1 MAQYLDI
8 PYYQDYLSKEML
20 AHLLSKSKNVAPNL
34 EMVGEPSGLENKDS
48 LQFLCELYDLVK
60 DDLAKVLHNRIE
72 DRKFI
77 DQRVKA
83 LYQYNKEN
91 GTSIDSAEYETIL
104 GLEDSNGR
112 VVIGPLQESY
122 AKTSKQNPV
131 APIPSYLQGHH
142 ITLFGPPDSAKM
154 SVNAMNSYH
163 RILADEPSVV
173 AELLKDFKD
182 APKWGADNEDSKTP
196 MHADLVSAGDNLTK
210 CFNRNIDFI
219 DERGKEYKLEKNNLA
234 LPIKRFPGLALPSF
248 FLFYKKNP
256 IPLHMYDFALHMFA
270 NWNNP
275 EALVFYVPKL
285 ENEEE
290 ARYIHTMLEACEKL
304 LVNRHPDYK
313 MGTIRLMIVLENPR
327 AILRV
332 NEIMDELHPYFAGAS
347 LGWHDYLGS
356 TARLF
361 KEDGNYRIPVKA
373 DPNIVIKYIKASH
386 DLLNTVVG
394 PRGGIKV
401 GGMYGILPVK
411 NEMSGPSFQV
421 TMKGYIKDVVT
432 QLKRG
437 LDGFWVA
444 HPDFV
449 RLGMALVAAWRQPT
463 KDKLYELVKSL
474 LDEKYHNEI
483 ISFIDGPDIEGLK
496 VSDER
501 YVRSLLVADIKE
513 SSYIANNHPDEIRY
527 NVFQSLQYLADWLS
541 GNGCVALP
549 AKVEGEL
556 VRVMDDLATAERS
569 RWEVWHEIYHG
580 RFSLEEF
587 LEIAH
592 EELHFIRKDLS
603 HEKKIV
609 QVKWNEVNAK
619 WYPVAFNL
627 MIKLMSDKNPVEFAP
642 ELLLP
647 FTTDEIRSSDDP
659 WMKACELNPTKYQV
673 DDSIDRFNYYFE
685 RCGCFDFAKTL
696 SKNVFLNE
704 NEAKDLILKF
714 TKDQIIEAAS
724 FHGNIG
730 EAKKTLDAMAAS
742 EQSRVFGEEAS
753 VINELKEWG
762 DKYLLK
768 FGVKFLISAKGKS
781 GKELL
786 EALKLRFNNSEA
798 EELDNA
804 RSALWEI
811 TKKRFDQKDELIELK
826 NKYNIEDFQLS
837 VSSAA
842 FKHQLM
848 SYGDITNSTYF
859 EVASLSKSVASA
871 FSIEYLASKG
881 IGLED
886 KVNAVLSKTK
896 SSFRL
901 KGEWGDEVTISNL
914 MSHNALNM
922 HYVNGVPCDQDMP
935 NVLELLAG
943 HKEFGYPAVE
953 VINKPSTVF
962 KYSGGGFLVL
972 EHLIEAISD
981 ESIVKLTT
989 PFLKALGMSEF
1000 SFDQKENEAHDYA
1013 HAINELGQPFSSSR
1027 LMFPSFAAGAMGSA
1041 SSMHQFLHHL
1051 THAYHDVEGSGP
1063 ISHDT
1068 AVMMLYG
1075 RDLGSREFMGCDM
1088 GIGIFTIEAGENRF
1102 MLHQGAND
1110 GFRSL
1115 FLHCFMG
1122 PDLGKGIVV
1131 FSNGELNAVGLIS
1144 EITQLALKKLGV
1156 SGIDYSKFKSSFNN
1170 QGIKQEEVVNTG
1182 YKSLIFDAFNRDAAL
1197 PIEHPGAKS
1206 SYSDQNLLIGS
1217 KVLKVTNDRFAR
1229 AENLI
1234 SALDPVFDPTLFERQ
1249 GKVMDSWES
1258 ARHNQAESEDLILE
1272 LPKKCKP
1279 KIARICTKFHTGNH
1293 VPCVSL
1299 EGRVDG
1305 EWIEILAPTP
1315 LNGHSVKFVE
1325 VKQIEMKQLRVRTYP
1340 DGGLT
1345 RLALFEEPLEQQVS
1359 GKYQDS
1365 VPAPKK
1371 PLMLPIRK
1379 LKPSK
1384 NLSVGG
1390 KILKVGDEHYSPAI
1404 SALSPYPPLHMFDGM
1419 ENSRSRVKGHSE
1431 EVEIGLSKKANVRM
1445 IELDFTHFV
1454 NNNPM
1459 YISIDI
1465 GDKQVVSKSFVKP
1478 FAANTKRFIIEP
1490 IETDRLKITIHPDG
1504 GINRIRVYE

>member
-1 MAQYLDI
+1 VTQYLEI

-20 AHLLSKSKNVAPNL
+20 AHLLQKAKTVAPDL
-34 EMVGEPSGLENKDS
+34 LMVGEPSGLESTES
-48 LQFLCELYDLVK
+48 LKFLCELYDMLR
-60 DDLAKVLHNRIE
+60 DDLSLVLRNRIE

-104 GLEDSNGR
+104 GLEDSSGR
-112 VVIGPLQESY
+112 VVIGPLQENY
-122 AKTSKQNPV
+122 AKTSKQKPV
-131 APIPSYLQGHH
+131 ASIPTYMQGNH

-163 RILADEPSVV
+163 RILPDEPNVV
-173 AELLKDFKD
+173 KELLESFEY

-196 MHADLVSAGDNLTK
+196 MHADLVSAGENLTK
-210 CFNRNIDFI
+210 CFNRNIDFT
-219 DERGKEYKLEKNNLA
+219 DERGKEYKLEKDNLA

-290 ARYIHTMLEACEKL
+290 ARYIHKMLEACEQL
-304 LVNRHPDYK
+304 LIKRHPEYK
-313 MGTIRLMIVLENPR
+313 MGTIKLMIVLENPR

-449 RLGMALVAAWRQPT
+449 RLGMALVAAWKQPS
-463 KDKLYELVKSL
+463 KDKLYLLVKSL
-474 LDEKYHNEI
+474 LDNKYHDEI
-483 ISFIDGPDIEGLK
+483 ISFIDGPDIEGLD
-496 VSDER
+496 VSDQR

-513 SSYIANNHPDEIRY
+513 SSFIANNHPDEIRY

-580 RFSLEEF
+580 RFSLQEF
-587 LEIAH
+587 LKIAH
-592 EELHFIRKDLS
+592 EEMHFIRKDLS

-609 QVKWNEVNAK
+609 QVKWNETNAK

-627 MIKLMSDKNPVEFAP
+627 MIKLMSDKKPVEFAP

-647 FTTDEIRSSDDP
+647 FTTDDIRQSEDP
-659 WMKACELNPTKYQV
+659 WNKAYELNPGKYELDQSV
-673 DDSIDRFNYYFE
+673 DRFNYYFE
-685 RCGCFDFAKTL
+685 RCGSFEFAKAL
-696 SKNVFLNE
+696 SKNVFVDNTR
-704 NEAKDLILKF
+704 AKELILNF
-714 TKDQIIEAAS
+714 TKDEIIEAAS

-730 EAKKTLDAMAAS
+730 EDKKTLDAMAAS
-742 EQSRVFGEEAS
+742 EQSLVFDEEAS
-753 VINELKEWG
+753 IKDELRKLGTE
-762 DKYLLK
+762 YLGK
-768 FGVKFLISAKGKS
+768 FGIKFLISAKGKN
-781 GKELL
+781 GKEMLD
-786 EALKLRFNNSEA
+786 ALKTRLNNSLEQ
-798 EELDNA
+798 ELQNA
-804 RSALWEI
+804 REALWEI
-811 TKKRFDQKDELIELK
+811 TEKRFNTQDQITQLK
-826 NKYNIEDFQLS
+826 EKYKVQDFQLS
-837 VSSAA
+837 LSCGS
-842 FKHQLM
+842 FQMQTL
-848 SYGDITNSTYF
+848 SYGNASRNTFF
-859 EVASLSKSVASA
+859 EAASLSKSVASA
-871 FSIEYLASKG
+871 FSIEYLRTKG
-881 IGLED
+881 ITLD
-886 KVNAVLSKTK
+886 SKVNDVLAQTTSN
-896 SSFRL
+896 FRL
-901 KGEWGDEVTISNL
+901 KGEWADLVTISNL
-914 MSHNALNM
+914 MSHDALNM
-922 HYVNGVPCDQDMP
+922 HYVNGVPCDHEMP
-935 NVLELLAG
+935 NVLELLNG
-943 HKEFGYPAVE
+943 HEKYGYPAVE
-953 VINKPSTVF
+953 VINKPGTVF

-972 EHLIEAISD
+972 EHLIEALSG
-981 ESIVKLTT
+981 ESIVSLTQ
-989 PFLKALGMSEF
+989 PFLKRLGMDQF
-1000 SFDQKENEAHDYA
+1000 SFDQKEIAGNDYA
-1013 HAINELGQPFSSSR
+1013 HAIDEQGKSLSAAR
-1027 LMFPSFAAGAMGSA
+1027 LMFPAFAAGAMASA
-1041 SSMHQFLHHL
+1041 SAMHQFLHHL
-1051 THAYHDVEGSGP
+1051 SHAYHDLDGSGP

-1068 AVMMLYG
+1068 AVSMLYG

-1115 FLHCFMG
+1115 FLHCFKG
-1122 PDLGKGIVV
+1122 PDFGKGIVA

-1144 EITQLALKKLGV
+1144 EVTQLFLKTLKV
-1156 SGIDYSKFKSSFNN
+1156 TGIDFTKFKSSFSD

-1182 YKSLIFDAFNRDAAL
+1182 YRSLIFDAFVRDMPLA
-1197 PIEHPGAKS
+1197 IEQIGPRS
-1206 SYSDQNLLIGS
+1206 SYSDQNLVVGS

-1234 SALDPVFDPTLFERQ
+1234 SPFDPVFDPTLFERQ

-1258 ARHNQAESEDLILE
+1258 ARHNLKEFEEMIIE
-1272 LPKKCKP
+1272 LPKKCRP
-1279 KIARICTKFHTGNH
+1279 KVARLCTKFHTGNH
-1293 VPCVSL
+1293 VPRVSL
-1299 EGRVDG
+1299 EGKCDG
-1305 EWIEILAPTP
+1305 EWFELLKPTD
-1315 LNGHSVKFVE
+1315 LSGHSVKYVE
-1325 VKQIEMKQLRVRTYP
+1325 LAGDEIKQVRVKVHP
-1340 DGGLT
+1340 DGGFT
-1345 RLALFEEPLEQQVS
+1345 RLGLFEQPLNEQVS
-1359 GKYQDS
+1359 GKYQDK
-1365 VPAPKK
+1365 VPATKK
-1371 PLMLPIRK
+1371 PLILPVRNI
-1379 LKPSK
+1379 KPSK
-1384 NLSVGG
+1384 NLAVGG
-1390 KILKVGDEHYSPAI
+1390 EILKVGDEHYSPA
-1404 SALSPYPPLHMFDGM
+1404 STALSPYPPLHMFDGL

-1431 EVEIGLSKKANVRM
+1431 EVEIGLCKKAKIKT

-1459 YISIDI
+1459 YVSIVI
-1465 GDKQVVSKSFVKP
+1465 NGEEVVPKTFVKP
-1478 FAANTKRFIIEP
+1478 FAANTKRFKIAP
-1490 IETDRLKITIHPDG
+1490 IEADRLTIKILPDG